1 MNSSSGDPPP
11 KRHKLPLHL
20 RHHDDADDLTSL
32 PQSDMLT
39 SSGALRSTNFNFNF
53 NQLVPTSSTPFLTPS
68 LFSPVIP
75 NHYET
80 INECRSGK
88 GGRVRDFV
96 GDGQGLSLSLSS
108 DRRCNSRDLDHCLV
122 RYESSNVG
130 HEIWRNSV
138 PLGPFTGYASIL
150 SRSRFLKPAQD
161 LLDEL
166 CGVDSR
172 GAERNSFQ
180 GFCYSR
186 VSAVD
191 LIQSDDTDKNTC
203 NDSSLILLLD
213 EVFKRY
219 KHYYQHLQSVV
230 ASFETVC
237 GLGNAAPYI
246 SFALRTMSQ
255 QFSCLKKT
263 IFEKAQ
269 SAEALGHRSISNVTQ
284 GRQESHQRC
293 VNLKPVQ
300 TSAVVQHPVWQSQRG
315 LPAYAVAVF
324 KNWLFEHFLHPYPS
338 DTDKNLLAQQT
349 GLSRNQVSN
358 WFINARVRLWKPLVE
373 EIHTLDEQQGQQATN
388 FDLNTSKASVLHQPP
403 DTHPVDHQA
412 QAVALQMSINK
423 QCQDRFNQSCPKT
436 STDRLSNH
444 PIRQG
449 GMDENISISLALG
462 LQQNNGLGSV
472 APQGDVNM

>member
-1 MNSSSGDPPP
+1 
-11 KRHKLPLHL
+11 
-20 RHHDDADDLTSL
+20 
-32 PQSDMLT
+32 
-39 SSGALRSTNFNFNF
+39 
-53 NQLVPTSSTPFLTPS
+53 
-68 LFSPVIP
+68 
-75 NHYET
+75 
-80 INECRSGK
+80 
-88 GGRVRDFV
+88 
-96 GDGQGLSLSLSS
+96 
-108 DRRCNSRDLDHCLV
+108 
-122 RYESSNVG
+122 
-130 HEIWRNSV
+130 
-138 PLGPFTGYASIL
+138 
-150 SRSRFLKPAQD
+150 
-161 LLDEL
+161 
-166 CGVDSR
+166 
-172 GAERNSFQ
+172 
-180 GFCYSR
+180 
-186 VSAVD
+186 
-191 LIQSDDTDKNTC
+191 
-203 NDSSLILLLD
+203 
-213 EVFKRY
+213 
-219 KHYYQHLQSVV
+219 
-230 ASFETVC
+230 
-237 GLGNAAPYI
+237 
-246 SFALRTMSQ
+246 MSQ